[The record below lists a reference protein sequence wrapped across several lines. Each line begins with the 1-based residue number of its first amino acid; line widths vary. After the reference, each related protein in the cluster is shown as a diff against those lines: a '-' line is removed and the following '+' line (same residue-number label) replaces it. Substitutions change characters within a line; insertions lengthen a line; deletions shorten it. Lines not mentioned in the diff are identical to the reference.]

1 MRLAKSAKKWRNK
14 RELRIKYFVICFQFL
29 NDNGRKKCI
38 PVSCQLQGFLPDI
51 ILKKKTNTIRKT
63 ISKGPTL
70 IIFSNY
76 RSKNFALFVF
86 LWWSSKKRMRE
97 FQTKPTVYSLF
108 ISIAN
113 YLWLGSKI
121 SFSGQLDYSSNT
133 GYPVH
138 CHLLHCLLFQEIK
151 SFSRRVWRVSYSLT
165 CKYWSESRP
174 WFFIKA
180 LTC

>member
-1 MRLAKSAKKWRNK
+1 
-14 RELRIKYFVICFQFL
+14 
-29 NDNGRKKCI
+29 
-38 PVSCQLQGFLPDI
+38 
-51 ILKKKTNTIRKT
+51 
-63 ISKGPTL
+63 
-70 IIFSNY
+70 
-76 RSKNFALFVF
+76 
-86 LWWSSKKRMRE
+86 MRE

-113 YLWLGSKI
+113 YLWLGLKI

-165 CKYWSESRP
+165 CRYWSESRP

-180 LTC
+180 LTYKAKLKEGKFKIYLIKGKNWTFIPVKSNFVELKTTWRTKLQCSSLHQMTFETVIYWTRPDCSKAS